1 MRVLVTGGAGYV
13 GGELVDELLQAGH
26 DVRVLDVLLHGQ
38 EDVAE
43 RLESL
48 GVELQRGDVRDPEAR
63 ASALAGVEA
72 VVHLA
77 AIVGD
82 PACGRDPE
90 LSNAVN
96 VEGTAALVAEA
107 RDAGVE
113 RFLFASTCSN
123 YGRMSDPT
131 VPIDETGTLAPVSL
145 YAEQKVAV
153 EGELLSRRGDMGA
166 TCLRLATV

>member
-1 MRVLVTGGAGYV
+1 MKVLVTGGAGYV
-13 GGELVDELLQAGH
+13 GAELIDELLAAGH
-26 DVRVLDVLLHGQ
+26 EVRALDVLLHEQ
-38 EDVAE
+38 EDVAA

-48 GVELQRGDVRDPEAR
+48 GVELQRGDVRDREAR
-63 ASALAGVEA
+63 KAALAGVDA

-96 VEGTAALVAEA
+96 VEGTAHLVAEA
-107 RDAGVE
+107 REAGVE

-123 YGRMSDPT
+123 YGRMADPT
-131 VPIDETGTLAPVSL
+131 VPPLRWRLYDLRRAWNQAMQEVARGGGNAQKKPTHRESL
-145 YAEQKVAV
+145 
-153 EGELLSRRGDMGA
+153 
-166 TCLRLATV
+166 T